1 LQTIDGSETPGAHDV
16 DMSVRRSSERSEAS
30 VALGRAVRAIRE
42 ERGISQVQLAE
53 ATGLEQSWIS
63 HVERGARNPTW
74 QNVVRLAKGLG
85 VGIGELAARTEGS
98 RDTGDTS
105 DPS

>member
-1 LQTIDGSETPGAHDV
+1 
-16 DMSVRRSSERSEAS
+16 

-63 HVERGARNPTW
+63 HVERGARNPSW
-74 QNVVRLAKGLG
+74 QNVVRLAEGLG
-85 VGIGELAARTEGS
+85 VSVAALAARADAS
-98 RDTGDTS
+98 Q
-105 DPS
+105 PS